1 MVGDF
6 MDNKQGKTKIIQ
18 FLTDNKNIVFLCMC
32 LMVHLSYF
40 VVFLALNIV
49 PFYVINIFSS
59 VFYIVV
65 LCKVDKRYNVEKAVV
80 AAYFEIIMFS
90 IASEIFTRNTFGF
103 IYFVLGMIPVIFY
116 LTPTLKNKRFLFE
129 LIGVVAAMFIAHT
142 DQLIPVSFA
151 EETYQHA
158 VKYSDEFNYIN
169 LFITIFTIIYTYF
182 FYEMELD
189 SVRSELNYNCIHDNL
204 TGLYNRRFLYDF
216 VHDIN
221 DENVTVALLDI
232 DNFKSINDC
241 FGHDVGDEI
250 LKSVSLCMNQ
260 ICDSKGYFSVRWGGE
275 EFLIFCRNINAD
287 TAYSDI
293 NDLCKKISESVILP
307 DRRYVTVT
315 AGLVY
320 GEIKNF
326 ENVIKKA
333 DDYLYIG
340 KNKGKNCIV
349 WYRNE
354 NI

>member
-1 MVGDF
+1 MN
-6 MDNKQGKTKIIQ
+6 NKQGMTKIIQ

-40 VVFLALNIV
+40 VAFLALNLV
-49 PFYVINIFSS
+49 PLYVINSFSS
-59 VFYIVV
+59 VFYIIVI
-65 LCKVDKRYNVEKAVV
+65 CEVDKKYNAEKAVV

-90 IASEIFTRNTFGF
+90 LVSEIFTRNTFGF

-129 LIGVVAAMFIAHT
+129 LIGVVAAMFISHT

-151 EETYQHA
+151 SEIYQHA
-158 VKYSDEFNYIN
+158 IKYSDVFNSIN
-169 LFITIFTIIYTYF
+169 LFITIFTIIYTSF

-189 SVRSELNYNCIHDNL
+189 SVRSKLNYNCTHDNL

-216 VHDIN
+216 VQNIN
-221 DENVTVALLDI
+221 DEHVTVALFDI
-232 DNFKSINDC
+232 DNFKSINDR
-241 FGHDVGDEI
+241 FGHDAGDET
-250 LKSVSLCMNQ
+250 LKSVSSCMKQ
-260 ICDSKGYFSVRWGGE
+260 ICDNKGYFSVRWGGE

-293 NDLCKKISESVILP
+293 NDICKKISESVVLP
-307 DRRYVTVT
+307 DGRCVTVT

-320 GEIKNF
+320 GAAKNF
-326 ENVIKKA
+326 EHVIKKA

-340 KNKGKNCIV
+340 KNNGKNCIV

-354 NI
+354 NINAL